1 MYFVLLEAESAGLM
15 ENIENIFNVFSFM
28 FSGVSVAGLYLQ
40 TSPQAKQRLIT
51 H

>member
-1 MYFVLLEAESAGLM
+1 MYFVLLEAESAGSM
-15 ENIENIFNVFSFM
+15 ENIFNVFSFM